1 MEAPVPISQI
11 TPAKP
16 ENNITFLD
24 KKEFK
29 LTNEKVE
36 YIVEIGK
43 LSSTENLGIKLK
55 ENISLIKVYYSNI
68 FNLEELRNIHK
79 SFRVFDNI
87 NEAVSN
93 IQDIFEEKKVNL
105 KIENGNIFLIL
116 KIHKI
121 GKGEDLISIELNR
134 KSLSLQEL
142 NENLSKEV
150 SELKNRIE
158 LLDKEHKNKIEFLDK
173 EYKNKIEYLEKNEIE
188 LKNKITSLD
197 YKINEL
203 LNWKNKIEEKEKEKE
218 KKVKNN
224 LNEID
229 SKIITRKEELDFIT
243 NRLKQIGY
251 FKNKN
256 ILYELVFRGTRDG
269 RTPDI
274 FHQKCDGT
282 TKTITII
289 KTIKGLK
296 FGGYIEKEWKSSG
309 GWIKDDENCFI
320 FSLDLHKIYNPV
332 EGKEK
337 YSFHNYC
344 GPNFWVFGLKDNLF
358 NKTSHN
364 ICKKDLANKSFIY
377 FEKDY
382 EINGGEEEFQTEEL
396 EVFKII

>member
-1 MEAPVPISQI
+1 MEAPKPISLI

-16 ENNITFLD
+16 ENDLTLLD

-29 LTNEKVE
+29 ISNEKVE

-55 ENISLIKVYYSNI
+55 ENISSVKVYYSNI

-87 NEAVSN
+87 NEAVTN
-93 IQDIFEEKKVNL
+93 IQVIFEEKKVNI
-105 KIENGNIFLIL
+105 KKENDNIFLIL
-116 KIHKI
+116 KIPKI
-121 GKGEDLISIELNR
+121 GRGEDLISIELNK
-134 KSLSLQEL
+134 KSLSIEEL

-158 LLDKEHKNKIEFLDK
+158 VLEKENKN
-173 EYKNKIEYLEKNEIE
+173 NKNEINE
-188 LKNKITSLD
+188 LKNEIIILKEENKKRDL
-197 YKINEL
+197 KMNEIL
-203 LNWKNKIEEKEKEKE
+203 NKIDKKEI
-218 KKVKNN
+218 VVANDINN
-224 LNEID
+224 ID

-243 NRLKQIGY
+243 NRLKQIWY
-251 FKNKN
+251 FNKYN
-256 ILYELVFRGTRDG
+256 ISYELIFRGTRDG
-269 RTPDI
+269 RTPKI

-282 TKTITII
+282 PKTITII

-320 FSLDLHKIYNPV
+320 FSIDLHKIYNPV
-332 EGKEK
+332 KGKDK
-337 YSFHNYC
+337 YYFDKDC
-344 GPNFWVFGLKDNLF
+344 GPNFAEFGLEDDLFKKSSSNILKKDNA
-358 NKTSHN
+358 N
-364 ICKKDLANKSFIY
+364 IDFTY

-382 EINGGEEEFQTEEL
+382 EINGGEKEFQAEEL